1 MKYLNRSAC
10 NNILVIAAAAAAKN
24 GTNPTARISWGETL
38 EVTIRIINGTTLAGM
53 ATSRQFNYI
62 NSAVDTTQYYNKEC
76 IFLGL
81 SVPILIQTGFS
92 ISIK

>member
-10 NNILVIAAAAAAKN
+10 NNILVIAAPAAAKN

-38 EVTIRIINGTTLAGM
+38 AVTIRIMNGTTLAGM

-62 NSAVDTTQYYNKEC
+62 NSAFGTTQYYKKEC
-76 IFLGL
+76 IFIDPFE
-81 SVPILIQTGFS
+81 PILIQTGS
-92 ISIK
+92 GCL